1 VKQKDIEFFRRLLQQ
16 RMHDLQSEAAKPA
29 AVVGGD
35 EHFADPGDRAS
46 VESDRHS
53 ILRIRERESKLMV
66 KIEEALR
73 RLDDGAYGIC
83 DDCGEQIGIARLKA
97 RPVTTMCIDC
107 KSAQEDEERKNRGF
121 SSFHED

>member
-1 VKQKDIEFFRRLLQQ
+1 
-16 RMHDLQSEAAKPA
+16 
-29 AVVGGD
+29 
-35 EHFADPGDRAS
+35 
-46 VESDRHS
+46 
-53 ILRIRERESKLMV
+53 MV

>member
-1 VKQKDIEFFRRLLQQ
+1 MKQKDIQFFRRLLQQ
-16 RMHDLQSEAAKPA
+16 RMHDLQSDAARQTGVA
-29 AVVGGD
+29 GGD

-46 VESDRHS
+46 VESERHS

-83 DDCGEQIGIARLKA
+83 DDCGEHIGIPRLKA

-107 KSAQEDEERKNRGF
+107 KSAQENEERKNRGF
-121 SSFHED
+121 STFDED

>member
-1 VKQKDIEFFRRLLQQ
+1 
-16 RMHDLQSEAAKPA
+16 
-29 AVVGGD
+29 
-35 EHFADPGDRAS
+35 DPGDRAS

-53 ILRIRERESKLMV
+53 ILRIRERESKLMI

-121 SSFHED
+121 SSFDED

>member
-1 VKQKDIEFFRRLLQQ
+1 VKQKDIQFFRRLLRQ
-16 RMHDLQSEAAKPA
+16 RMHDLQSEAARPVG
-29 AVVGGD
+29 VVGGD

-53 ILRIRERESKLMV
+53 ILRIRERESKLMM

-73 RLDDGAYGIC
+73 RLDDGAYGVC

-107 KSAQEDEERKNRGF
+107 KSAQENEERKNRGF
-121 SSFHED
+121 SSFNED